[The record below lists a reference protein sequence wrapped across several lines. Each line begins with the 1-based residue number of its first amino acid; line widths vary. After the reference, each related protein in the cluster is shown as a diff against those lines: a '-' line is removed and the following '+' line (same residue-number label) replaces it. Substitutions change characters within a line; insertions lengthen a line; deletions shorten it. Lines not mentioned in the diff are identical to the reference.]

1 MRRWFT
7 PSLITLLLDA
17 GTQGL
22 YNTDMIFR
30 PKRILLAVALVGA
43 VGCDTMYRAQ
53 VVQEEVAAMSSDDGG
68 DVVAQTEF
76 VDLTRFTLPEYVM
89 FALTNRPDVIS
100 ARLAVSNAYLK
111 LTQITSGEYPI
122 LGVSGGYS
130 QSTHNNGPHFSW
142 HQSGDANAS
151 FRMELLLYDFGR
163 LDAQELEAREN
174 IIAAQ
179 EPVLNSTSLP
189 LTFAVNF
196 IGAAMKFSPRT
207 LTCSSRLQA
216 PKV

>member
-1 MRRWFT
+1 M
-7 PSLITLLLDA
+7 
-17 GTQGL
+17 
-22 YNTDMIFR
+22 YNTDMTFR
-30 PKRILLAVALVGA
+30 PKSFLLAVALIGA

-53 VVQEEVAAMSSDDGG
+53 IAQKEVEAMSSDDGG
-68 DVVAQTEF
+68 DVAAQTDF

-100 ARLAVSNAYLK
+100 ARLAVSNACLK

-163 LDAQELEAREN
+163 LDAQELEALLVPEN
-174 IIAAQ
+174 YVGRAPEQVSAFL
-179 EPVLNSTSLP
+179 ENH
-189 LTFAVNF
+189 
-196 IGAAMKFSPRT
+196 RT
-207 LTCSSRLQA
+207 LWETDRPSGEN
-216 PKV
+216 P